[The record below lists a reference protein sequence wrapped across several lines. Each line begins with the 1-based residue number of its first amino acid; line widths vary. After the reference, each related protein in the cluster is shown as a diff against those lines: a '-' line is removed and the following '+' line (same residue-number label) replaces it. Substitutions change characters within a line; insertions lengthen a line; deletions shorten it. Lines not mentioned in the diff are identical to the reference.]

1 VFSGY
6 GVGVTVVDRGES
18 LAAWAPPPPG
28 VTRRRSR
35 LSELLAPEAFS
46 ESELVRELGAV
57 ADGRGQLAAYDAF
70 LVAQMAARRP
80 AQTDLTE
87 DQPGHGVEGWSPA
100 RVPVGVSEF
109 LVDELALMRGISL
122 AAATGLAE
130 RSLALVHQLPA
141 TWEALADGLVD
152 EPRANAIVRALA
164 GQSEAAGGPVEPAV
178 VAEVE
183 AQALEWAQAGETPV
197 RLRERTAA
205 ALIALD
211 AAAADRR
218 RKQAERAADVRVRS
232 TGNGMSELIVELP
245 APVAAACRERVDT
258 YARMAKED
266 GDERPI
272 GQLRTTVASDLIL
285 RPWDSSREPVTAHLQ
300 VIAPL
305 GALGALGALGG
316 HAPAS
321 STSPAVSPDDAHGR
335 PAEAD
340 DTRPEPARV
349 PTDEDAASVD
359 GTPITHQQ
367 LRELLEELDSLCPGG
382 LQAPTGGSL
391 DIALVDPESGALRAT
406 VSRPGLQR
414 LVRRG
419 CADHPGGGCGC
430 SLVDRPPPVDR
441 YTPSAA
447 QRRFVHAR
455 DRTCRHPGCRRSAA
469 RTDLDHVH
477 AHADGGSTDCTN
489 LCCLCRRH
497 HRLKTHAP
505 GWRFAM
511 TADGTLSV
519 TTPSGVT
526 RTTHPPGLRPPAARG
541 GAGTRSLGSAPA
553 DGSWILARRPDPDDP
568 PPF

>member
-6 GVGVTVVDRGES
+6 GVGVTVVDRAES

-35 LSELLAPEAFS
+35 LSELLVPASFS
-46 ESELVRELGAV
+46 ESELVREMGAV
-57 ADGRGQLAAYDAF
+57 VDGRGQLAAYDAF

-100 RVPVGVSEF
+100 RVPVGASEF

-122 AAATGLAE
+122 AAATGLVE
-130 RSLALVHQLPA
+130 RSLALVHQLHA

-164 GQSEAAGGPVEPAV
+164 GQSQAAGGPVEPAV

-183 AQALEWAQAGETPV
+183 AQALEWAQSGETPV

-211 AAAADRR
+211 AAAAGRR
-218 RKQAERAADVRVRS
+218 RRRVERAADVRTRPV
-232 TGNGMSELIVELP
+232 GDGMSELIVELP
-245 APVAAACRERVDT
+245 SPVAAACREAVDS

-272 GQLRTTVASDLIL
+272 GQLRALVLSDLVL
-285 RPWDSSREPVTAHLQ
+285 RPWDTSRPTVTAHLQ

-305 GALGALGALGG
+305 GSLGG
-316 HAPAS
+316 HSAS
-321 STSPAVSPDDAHGR
+321 SAATTPDDADGR
-335 PAEAD
+335 PTARTGPARSAWLPAEAAQ
-340 DTRPEPARV
+340 PEPGRV
-349 PTDEDAASVD
+349 PTDEDVASVD
-359 GTPITHQQ
+359 GAPITHQQ
-367 LRELLEELDSLCPGG
+367 LCDLLEQLDALCPGG
-382 LQAPTGGSL
+382 GVQAPTGGSL
-391 DIALVDPESGALRAT
+391 GISLVDPVTGALRAT
-406 VSRPGLQR
+406 VSRPELQR

-419 CADHPGGGCGC
+419 CTDHPGGGCDC

-441 YTPSAA
+441 YTPTPA

-455 DRTCRHPGCRRSAA
+455 DRTCRHPGCRRPAA

-477 AHADGGSTDCTN
+477 AHAVGGPTDCAN

-505 GWRFAM
+505 GWRFTM
-511 TADGTLSV
+511 TADGVLSV
-519 TTPSGVT
+519 TTPSSVT
-526 RTTHPPGLRPPAARG
+526 RITHPPGLRLAAGQRSSRRQLVTT
-541 GAGTRSLGSAPA
+541 GA
-553 DGSWILARRPDPDDP
+553 RPDPDDP